1 MKKYISKLIITLT
14 LICLIQSKLPYFYF
28 EIPYIQHLESV
39 APYNDIPLPT
49 VIEIINQFF
58 FVYILIEITLYKVA
72 DGNTTY

>member
-39 APYNDIPLPT
+39 APYNDIP
-49 VIEIINQFF
+49 VNG
-58 FVYILIEITLYKVA
+58 
-72 DGNTTY
+72 DRNHWC